1 MASEWEWRN
10 VEGTSFD
17 ISPSIDLLTISAL
30 LYDQAIII
38 IFLAFFMVFIPI
50 VIAALGTLSMP
61 PKDVE
66 ASLLVTLC
74 RYTNLVQLLI
84 GDGG

>member
-1 MASEWEWRN
+1 
-10 VEGTSFD
+10 
-17 ISPSIDLLTISAL
+17 
-30 LYDQAIII
+30 
-38 IFLAFFMVFIPI
+38 MVFIPI